1 MKVDLIFK
9 PLVQSKWRKM
19 YLVLLLFF
27 SSCSLFFLRKE
38 FTVHSLYMFITC
50 FILFYL
56 LIIFPISFF
65 YFTIK
70 WCWRRHGFL
79 SWEEFIKIIIYAFF
93 LFITFLNYHVLRS
106 TFDSNYSRM
115 LND

>member
-1 MKVDLIFK
+1 MNVDLIFK
-9 PLVQSKWRKM
+9 PIVKSKWRKI
-19 YLVLLLFF
+19 YLMLLFF
-27 SSCSLFFLRKE
+27 FSTCTLFFLRKE
-38 FTVHSLYMFITC
+38 FTVHSLYMFITY

-79 SWEEFIKIIIYAFF
+79 SWEEFIKIIIYALI
-93 LFITFLNYHVLRS
+93 LFITFLNYYVLRYI
-106 TFDSNYSRM
+106 FDPNYSRII
-115 LND
+115 ND

>member
-9 PLVQSKWRKM
+9 PIVKSKWRKV
-19 YLVLLLFF
+19 YLIIL
-27 SSCSLFFLRKE
+27 SLFSLCTLILCRKE
-38 FTVHSLYMFITC
+38 FTDHSLYMFITY

-79 SWEEFIKIIIYAFF
+79 SWEEFTKIIIYALIF
-93 LFITFLNYHVLRS
+93 FITFLNYYVLRYI
-106 TFDSNYSRM
+106 FDPNYSRI

>member
-1 MKVDLIFK
+1 MQYDTIFNPILK
-9 PLVQSKWRKM
+9 SKWRKI
-19 YLVLLLFF
+19 YIIFLFFF
-27 SSCSLFFLRKE
+27 SSCSLFFLRKD
-38 FTVHSLYMFITC
+38 FTVHSLYMFVTY

-79 SWEEFIKIIIYAFF
+79 SWEEFIKIIIYALI
-93 LFITFLNYHVLRS
+93 LFITFLNYYVLRF
-106 TFDSNYSRM
+106 TFDSNYSLI

>member
-1 MKVDLIFK
+1 MQYDTIFNPILK
-9 PLVQSKWRKM
+9 SKWRKI
-19 YLVLLLFF
+19 YLIFLFFF
-27 SSCSLFFLRKE
+27 SSYSLFFLRKE
-38 FTVHSLYMFITC
+38 FTVHSLYMFITY

-56 LIIFPISFF
+56 LIIFPISFC

-79 SWEEFIKIIIYAFF
+79 SWEEFIKIIIYAFI
-93 LFITFLNYHVLRS
+93 LFITFLNYYLLRYI
-106 TFDSNYSRM
+106 FDPNYNRI